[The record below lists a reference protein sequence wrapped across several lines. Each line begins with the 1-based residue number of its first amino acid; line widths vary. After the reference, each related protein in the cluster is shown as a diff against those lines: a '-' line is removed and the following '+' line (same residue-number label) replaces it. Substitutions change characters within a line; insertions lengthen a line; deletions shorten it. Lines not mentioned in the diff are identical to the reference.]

1 MIIVGAVGGR
11 FDPTLAAEHLEF
23 EDGLKIDAE
32 TCGAG
37 CWRSDCGRQEKNQ
50 KGDTSNEV
58 TKRTYLTS
66 FDTFVLS
73 FVLSFCR

>member
-37 CWRSDCGRQEKNQ
+37 CWRSDCGRQEK
-50 KGDTSNEV
+50 KP
-58 TKRTYLTS
+58 KRGH
-66 FDTFVLS
+66 F
-73 FVLSFCR
+73 